1 MTSLLSILRE
11 SASALL
17 ANPLRTFL
25 TILGIVLG
33 VASVITIVSAVE
45 GMQSSMEQIFD
56 SMGPRTL
63 IVTRV
68 GISMTMEEYAAK
80 LKRKKLTR
88 DLMPLVE
95 AGCPDCDGVGAE
107 AYARDDVKYGKNKM
121 SRLEIDGQTPNVFE
135 MGERELLAG
144 RSMSWEDERRRRR
157 VAMIG
162 SKVADKLFE
171 GEDPIGK
178 RMRIGGREFTVIGV
192 VAKMD
197 DFLASGV
204 NDFAAI
210 PLSTL
215 QSIYKQPGNPVNLYV
230 RAVSMEA
237 RQAAIDQVRVVMRS
251 ARRVPYE
258 ADDDFSILTPD
269 SILGV
274 INQFTRAFRVLIIS
288 LPLLSIVIGGIVVM
302 NIMMISVTERTREI
316 GIRKSIGAKQSMIL
330 VQFLYE
336 SLLLS
341 LVGGSIGILIGIKL
355 GQMLNTLMDI
365 QANATMLGIIL
376 GFGIST
382 TVGLFFGIYP
392 AMKAAR
398 LDPIKALSYE

>member
-1 MTSLLSILRE
+1 MTTLLSIMRE

-25 TILGIVLG
+25 TIIGIVLG

-45 GMQSSMEQIFD
+45 GMQSSMEEIFD

-63 IVTRV
+63 IVARV
-68 GISMTMEEYAAK
+68 GIAMTMEEYAAK

-88 DLMPLVE
+88 DLIPLVE
-95 AGCPDCDGVGAE
+95 AGCPDCDAVGAE
-107 AYARDDVKYGKNKM
+107 AHAQDDVKYGKNRM
-121 SRLEIDGQTPNVFE
+121 NRLEIDGQTPNVFE

-157 VAMIG
+157 VVMIG

-178 RMRIGGREFTVIGV
+178 RMRIGEREFTVIGV
-192 VAKMD
+192 VAKID

-215 QSIYKQPGNPVNLYV
+215 QSIYRQPGNPVILFV
-230 RAVSMEA
+230 RAASMEA

-258 ADDDFSILTPD
+258 ADDDFTILTPD
-269 SILGV
+269 SILSI

-316 GIRKSIGAKQSMIL
+316 GIRKSIGAKQRMIL

-336 SLLLS
+336 SLMLS
-341 LVGGSIGILIGIKL
+341 LVGGSIGVLIGVKL

-365 QANATMLGIIL
+365 QADATMLGIIL

>member
-45 GMQSSMEQIFD
+45 GMQSSMEEIFD

-63 IVTRV
+63 IVTRI
-68 GISMTMEEYAAK
+68 GISMTMDEYLEK

-88 DLMPLVE
+88 ELIPLVE

-107 AYARDDVKYGKNKM
+107 AYARDDVKYGKNRM
-121 SRLEIDGQTPNVFE
+121 NRLEIDGQTPNIFE

-157 VAMIG
+157 VVMIG

-178 RMRIGGREFTVIGV
+178 RMRIGGREFMVIGV

-197 DFLASGV
+197 DFLATGV

-258 ADDDFSILTPD
+258 ADDDFTILTPD
-269 SILGV
+269 SILSV

-316 GIRKSIGAKQSMIL
+316 GIRKSIGAKQRMIL

-341 LVGGSIGILIGIKL
+341 LVGGSIGVVIGVKL
-355 GQMLNTLMDI
+355 GELLNAWMDI